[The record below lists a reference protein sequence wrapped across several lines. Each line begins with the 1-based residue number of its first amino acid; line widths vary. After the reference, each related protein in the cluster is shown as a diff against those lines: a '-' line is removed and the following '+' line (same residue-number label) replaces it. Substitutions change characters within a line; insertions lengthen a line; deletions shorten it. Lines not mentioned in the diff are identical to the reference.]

1 MNWNG
6 FTKKDWCIYIL
17 CCIIIFVICIL
28 GGCNTTR
35 LRTDGRDIRKT
46 DTYILGQ
53 LESSLSDFDER
64 IERAINES
72 NGIADEVERL
82 DVYFTRYEEATL
94 RLRDETRAL
103 RKQIKDL
110 QKVDNNRPDTGGSVY
125 IDKDGN
131 TYITD

>member
-17 CCIIIFVICIL
+17 CCIIIFILCIL

-35 LRTDGRDIRKT
+35 HDRDIRQT

-64 IERAINES
+64 IKHAIDES

-82 DVYFTRYEEATL
+82 DIYFTRYEEAAL
-94 RLRDETRAL
+94 RLRDEARAL
-103 RKQIKDL
+103 RKQIEDL
-110 QKVDNNRPDTGGSVY
+110 QKVDSNRSDTDSSVY
-125 IDKDGN
+125 IDKDNN
-131 TYITD
+131 TYITN